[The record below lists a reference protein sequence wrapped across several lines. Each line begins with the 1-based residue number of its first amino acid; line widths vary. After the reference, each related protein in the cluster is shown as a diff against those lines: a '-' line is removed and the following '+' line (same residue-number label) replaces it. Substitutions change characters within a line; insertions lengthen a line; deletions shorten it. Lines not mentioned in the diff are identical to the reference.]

1 MRRRWKVLLAVA
13 AMAYLAIS
21 WLAFLLPPRME
32 TSPEVPAEAT
42 KAISHYCEGSD
53 YLWRYPWGLP
63 ASVFWGEPFTHRE
76 FRLRKIV
83 IQRVTDSRVR
93 ALCLST
99 GKAVWFEL
107 EGGERRLDSKM
118 LLTY

>member
-1 MRRRWKVLLAVA
+1 MAVTA
-13 AMAYLAIS
+13 LAYLAIS

-32 TSPEVPAEAT
+32 SSPEVPAEAI
-42 KAISHYCEGSD
+42 KVISRYCDGSD
-53 YLWRYPWGLP
+53 YLWRYPWGFP

-99 GKAVWFEL
+99 RKAVWFEL
-107 EGGERRLDSKM
+107 EGVGWKLDSKM
-118 LLTY
+118 LLTF